1 MQLDPREMAPTVVYK
16 LLIGCVVP
24 RPIAWVSTVD
34 ADGVNN
40 LAPFSSFM
48 GVCGD
53 PPTIAFSSGPREG
66 QKKDTAAN
74 AARAGEFV
82 VNVVDD
88 PLAEAMNLT
97 SGEYPPGVDEFALT
111 GLTAVPGVRVGA
123 PRVAEAPISLE
134 CRLSQIINVGCGP
147 HQLVL
152 GEIVYFHI
160 RDELYN
166 AETGRIDM
174 HCLHPVARLAGAD
187 PCLLS
192 RSEVRLIPTVPRRS
206 PPPDRPHAARQPRGR
221 PSPPPRGSGSVSGPA
236 RRARSS
242 FSRSTVTA
250 SSACGIATMPSGRS
264 GSKPWS
270 SSSPSAI
277 GNRHR
282 LAFPPTRS
290 SGCGSPLPT
299 LQSATA

>member
-1 MQLDPREMAPTVVYK
+1 MQLDPREMAPTAVYK

-40 LAPFSSFM
+40 LAPFSFFM

-111 GLTAVPGVRVGA
+111 GLTAVPGVRVRA

-134 CRLSQIINVGCGP
+134 CRLSQIINVGRGP

-174 HCLHPVARLAGAD
+174 HRLHPVGRLAG
-187 PCLLS
+187 
-192 RSEVRLIPTVPRRS
+192 EMYGHVRDVYAMK
-206 PPPDRPHAARQPRGR
+206 RPN
-221 PSPPPRGSGSVSGPA
+221 
-236 RRARSS
+236 
-242 FSRSTVTA
+242 
-250 SSACGIATMPSGRS
+250 
-264 GSKPWS
+264 
-270 SSSPSAI
+270 
-277 GNRHR
+277 GNYQ
-282 LAFPPTRS
+282 
-290 SGCGSPLPT
+290 G
-299 LQSATA
+299 